1 LQQAD
6 VQLSSKVDASGK
18 TKAIV
23 FSTTAT
29 LDVLEVERLCEAV
42 GWPERPREK
51 IKRAL
56 ENSFMVATLYEVDID
71 PDTGNRGDTSKGRLI
86 GCARATSDH
95 VFNATLWDIIVDPA
109 YQGVGL
115 GKALVTSMIR
125 SLLARDVANVTLFA
139 DQDVIPFYRALGFII
154 DPEGIKGM
162 FLYPS

>member
-1 LQQAD
+1 
-6 VQLSSKVDASGK
+6 
-18 TKAIV
+18 
-23 FSTTAT
+23 
-29 LDVLEVERLCEAV
+29 
-42 GWPERPREK
+42 
-51 IKRAL
+51 
-56 ENSFMVATLYEVDID
+56 MVATLYEVDID